1 MKIKFFNMKSVWLFL
16 FAMISLSVAA
26 QERSISGTV
35 SDASTKEPL
44 IGVTVLVEG
53 TFTGTVTDF
62 DGNYTIKVESG
73 KNLVFSFVGYQAQT
87 IAVGQQSKIDV
98 SLALETRGLDEV
110 VVIGYGQVKKSDATG
125 RLLPSIQRALI
136 KVPLLQLRTF

>member
-1 MKIKFFNMKSVWLFL
+1 MLMKIKFFNMKSVWLFL

-73 KNLVFSFVGYQAQT
+73 KNLVFHLSDIRPKPLQWASNRKSMYLLL
-87 IAVGQQSKIDV
+87 SKPGV
-98 SLALETRGLDEV
+98 WM
-110 VVIGYGQVKKSDATG
+110 K
-125 RLLPSIQRALI
+125 
-136 KVPLLQLRTF
+136 